1 MKIAGSAKLSYLSF
15 RDAKQIIIFVCV
27 KDKKKKSKKA
37 YIPLIKTIMNYRKSD
52 FMADLP
58 AGIMVAILL
67 VPQSIAYAYLAGMPP
82 QYGLYAALIPCII
95 YAVLG
100 TSPHLSIGPVAVSS
114 LLVLAGVSQLA
125 PPFSDAYIQYVII
138 AGFMIGLLQFIL
150 GAARLGNLINL
161 LSYPVITGFTS
172 AAAIIVMVNQ
182 LKDIFG
188 LRIPI
193 GEYLYET
200 IYYIWT
206 HLSEAHKATFLLAA
220 VTLLLIIAI
229 KRLSKKIPYGL
240 VVVVLSIIC
249 SYYFD
254 FASRGIAVIADV
266 PSGLPS
272 FGSPQITYPCIVDLI
287 PTVLIVTFIGIIEAV
302 GIAKAIGN
310 KHNWY
315 RVDANQELRALGLSK
330 IGGSFFN
337 ALPTSGSFSRSA
349 LLNESGARTTVASL
363 ITVIFVVAALL
374 FLTPSLYHLPKVVL
388 AVIIVFAVSGLFEYR
403 YARSLARTNRRD
415 LMTMLVT
422 FLFTI
427 AINIETGI
435 ALGFITSLIVVMTC
449 SRSPF
454 RSLQNILL
462 LKSKTGIRYQKS
474 GTIGIITVNQTLN
487 FGNAQHLK
495 YLSKL
500 VTRKEEGLSSLIL
513 DIRKMADI
521 DSVGLK
527 VVSTAIAE
535 AKKHDIKIIIS
546 VANAT
551 VTRRLAHIYQSDLVD
566 LPEDNITAV

>member
-1 MKIAGSAKLSYLSF
+1 M
-15 RDAKQIIIFVCV
+15 CV

-37 YIPLIKTIMNYRKSD
+37 YIPLIKTIKNYRKSD

-100 TSPHLSIGPVAVSS
+100 TSPHLSIGPVAVSA

-138 AGFMIGLLQFIL
+138 AGFMIGLVQFIL
-150 GAARLGNLINL
+150 GVARLGNLINL

-220 VTLLLIIAI
+220 VTLILILAI

-249 SYYFD
+249 SYFYD
-254 FASRGIAVIADV
+254 FEGMGIGVIGDV
-266 PSGLPS
+266 PSGLPH
-272 FGSPQITYPCIVDLI
+272 FGHPRISYQRLIELI

-315 RVDANQELRALGLSK
+315 NIDVNQELRAIGLSK
-330 IGGSFFN
+330 IGGSFFS
-337 ALPTSGSFSRSA
+337 AIPTSGSFSRSA

-363 ITVIFVVAALL
+363 ITVLFVISALL
-374 FLTPSLYHLPKVVL
+374 FLTPALYYLPKVVL

-403 YARSLARTNRRD
+403 YAKSLARTNRRD
-415 LMTMLVT
+415 LITMVVT

-427 AINIETGI
+427 TINIETGI
-435 ALGFITSLIVVMTC
+435 ALGFCTSLIMVMTS
-449 SRSPF
+449 SRSP
-454 RSLQNILL
+454 LQSVKNILL
-462 LKSKTGIRYQKS
+462 LKNKTGIKYHKR
-474 GTIGIITVNQTLN
+474 GTEGMIIVNQALN

-495 YLSKL
+495 YLTKL
-500 VTRKEEGLSSLIL
+500 VTRKEEGLTRVIL
-513 DIRKMADI
+513 DIRKMTDI
-521 DSVGLK
+521 DGVGLK

-535 AKKHDIKIIIS
+535 ATKQNVKINIS
-546 VANAT
+546 TANKT
-551 VTRRLAHIYQSDLVD
+551 VTRRLAHIYESDLLD
-566 LPEDNITAV
+566 LTKHDAMVN